1 LIRKWIVRI
10 SAVIVLV
17 ILPEIAIAKSPHPS
31 AFKAHTRFLATSTC
45 IRGTW
50 GLNLDV
56 YLAEIVPIKGSDPVL
71 VRLIDEYRDLD
82 PPLSVATLTSRREQL
97 CRLDEISNA
106 ICPMAVYHFVRH
118 LEIQWPSCTRGSDT
132 NRSFPRRLTHMKCC
146 RVTGLFGDDC

>member
-1 LIRKWIVRI
+1 MIRKWIVRI

-82 PPLSVATLTSRREQL
+82 PPLSVATLTSPTGTTLQVRRDQQCDMPYGRIPL
-97 CRLDEISNA
+97 RTAPGD
-106 ICPMAVYHFVRH
+106 PMAILHERLGYQPQLSKTPDSHEVLPCYRV
-118 LEIQWPSCTRGSDT
+118 I
-132 NRSFPRRLTHMKCC
+132 RR
-146 RVTGLFGDDC
+146 